1 MTKITLEDYK
11 QLVETQGRRLLDGIR
26 AVASG
31 NLDVPLEVPEGVP
44 VLTDL
49 AAAIETLRDDLR
61 ERQALRERVQL
72 IETQSRALLD
82 VVQSVAL
89 GDLDV
94 TVEIPEGVEE
104 LSELAVGIEMMV
116 DDIRAMLDEQTR
128 ARAELESTQ
137 KQLTAALEEMRA
149 IQRRY
154 IQREWSESEIVKG
167 GYYYAEGMEEPQP
180 LAEEIP
186 PEWLTVLNDAA
197 ARGTAVAAQDMT
209 TGQFLALPISWIGET
224 LGVLGFVRPAARA
237 WDADEVAAV
246 EEIIEQAGWAL
257 ENQRLFDETQRAR
270 ALLSKQ
276 IRELDCLNDIG
287 RKIAES
293 PEVPELLQ
301 WTAERLPQAMQY
313 PEVCIATIEYGGRF
327 YGNIEAIDM
336 TRQMVSGLRIGNA
349 QVGRVVVAYT
359 EERAFLDGESAL
371 LGDVTRRL
379 TGYIET
385 RQLFEQTEARAAHEQ
400 ALFEIAGAIGA
411 TEDIEGLLA
420 ALARV
425 GALLRRLAPVDG
437 LTLTM
442 YTPGETTAT
451 FFPVPLE
458 ADSAPSDVTGTKL
471 PLEGSASGWVI
482 TNGQPWIDSDLRRRK
497 TFPED
502 ADLAAQGMVSRIIV
516 PLRFGAQ
523 LEGTLNLTSRQ
534 RNAFTQER
542 VALLEQVANQLAQVV
557 ERIRL
562 LQSTRAALAAEAE
575 TRRSYERREWQT
587 YLQENRRLRQNTF
600 VYDAGRVVLQPD
612 FWRPEMLKSL
622 RESRPVT
629 TRDVQTADT
638 SEKRVGLAI
647 PIEMRGQIIGVL
659 GVEDPEGTWRGS
671 ADQLALLQA
680 VAQQL
685 GQALESARLLE
696 AIQRRAAREERTR
709 RIIDNIRAAS
719 SIEEAVKRAVREIA
733 SVLNASELV
742 ARLGAEEFLAPSEE
756 GETYE

>member
-1 MTKITLEDYK
+1 MTEITLEDYK
-11 QLVETQGRRLLDGIR
+11 QLVETQGRRLLDVIQ
-26 AVASG
+26 AAASG
-31 NLDVPLEVPEGVP
+31 DLDVPLEVPEGIP

-49 AAAIETLRDDLR
+49 AAAIEQLRGDLR
-61 ERQALRERVQL
+61 EMQALRERVGL

-89 GDLDV
+89 GNLDV
-94 TVEIPEGVEE
+94 TVEVPEGIEE
-104 LSELAVGIEMMV
+104 LAELAVGVEMMV
-116 DDIRAMLDEQTR
+116 DDIRAMLDEQVR

-154 IQREWSESEIVKG
+154 IQREWVESAVAEA
-167 GYYYAEGMEEPQP
+167 GYYYAEGLENPQP
-180 LAEEIP
+180 LTEIP
-186 PEWLTVLNDAA
+186 PEWLSVLNDAA
-197 ARGTAVAAQDMT
+197 ARGSAVAVQDT
-209 TGQFLALPISWIGET
+209 TAGQILALPLSWLGET
-224 LGVLGFVRPAARA
+224 LAVLGFARPEGRT
-237 WDADEVAAV
+237 WDADEIAAV

-257 ENQRLFDETQRAR
+257 ENQRLFDETQHAR

-293 PEVPELLQ
+293 PEVPELLE

-313 PEVCIATIEYGGRF
+313 PEVCIAAIEYGGKF
-327 YGNIEAIDM
+327 YGRIEAIDM
-336 TRQMVSGLRIGNA
+336 TRQMVSGLRIGDT

-359 EERAFLDGESAL
+359 EDRAFLDGESAL

-425 GALLRRLAPVDG
+425 GAPLRRLAPVDG
-437 LTLTM
+437 LALIT
-442 YTPGETTAT
+442 YTPGEATAT
-451 FFPVPLE
+451 FFPVALE
-458 ADSAPSDVTGTKL
+458 ADSVPSTPTGTKL
-471 PLEGSASGWVI
+471 TLEGSAAGWVI
-482 TNGQPWIDSDLRRRK
+482 THNQAWIDANLRRRT

-502 ADLAAQGMVSRIIV
+502 ADLAAQGMVSRIIL
-516 PLRFGAQ
+516 PLRFGEQ
-523 LEGTLNLTSRQ
+523 LEGALHLTSRQ

-542 VALLEQVANQLAQVV
+542 ITLLEQVANQLAQTI

-587 YLQENRRLRQNTF
+587 YLQENRRLRQNAF
-600 VYDAGRVVLQPD
+600 VYDMGRVVLQPD

-622 RESRPVT
+622 REST
-629 TRDVQTADT
+629 LATSRDVQPEDTA
-638 SEKRVGLAI
+638 EKRIGLAV

-659 GVEDPEGTWRGS
+659 GVEDPEGTWRSS

-696 AIQRRAAREERTR
+696 ATQRRAAREERTR

-733 SVLNASELV
+733 DVLNASELV

-756 GETYE
+756 GETHE